1 MMDKNSWIFILNHN
15 CLRQQQLDNEVFL
28 TKSIKFKSASECL
41 WGADSRD

>member
-1 MMDKNSWIFILNHN
+1 MMDKNHWIFILN
-15 CLRQQQLDNEVFL
+15 LRQQQLDNEVFL